1 MKDGEYLE
9 VSSEV
14 LRGFPTTIRLETPV
28 IVEYGQEAENGSW
41 ESGGGSVCSLHLLA
55 EGGPQGGLGRP
66 TRLDISLDLVGHPDS
81 PVYRWEGT
89 REPSRPG
96 TPHSRSSGAS
106 WSGLRRAGV
115 WERGLERPCS

>member
-9 VSSEV
+9 VSGEV

-55 EGGPQGGLGRP
+55 EGGPQGGLGGP
-66 TRLDISLDLVGHPDS
+66 TRLDISLDLEATQTALCTDG
-81 PVYRWEGT
+81 GT

-96 TPHSRSSGAS
+96 TPHTRSSGAS

-115 WERGLERPCS
+115 WDTGLERPCS